1 MVRKM
6 VSLFAVVR
14 HATTFF
20 NIGVRTRT
28 YVPNTL
34 SERER
39 ASAPYRSPKN
49 IWARY
54 FCAITPKM
62 VFSDRSH

>member
-34 SERER
+34 S
-39 ASAPYRSPKN
+39 
-49 IWARY
+49 
-54 FCAITPKM
+54 
-62 VFSDRSH
+62 